1 MERASDTPG
10 NSQQSDREE
19 WSGRVIFHIT
29 TETAWADAQLLDEYS
44 VFSLVSEGFIH
55 LSTAEQALGSAERYY
70 DEVAG
75 LVLLQVDE
83 ARCKA
88 EVRWEPPAH
97 EPTSGARFPHLYGP
111 LNLDAVLDARPLT
124 KDDDGRFVFPY

>member
-1 MERASDTPG
+1 M
-10 NSQQSDREE
+10 
-19 WSGRVIFHIT
+19 IYHIT
-29 TETAWADAQLLDEYS
+29 TAAAWADAQLLDEYS
-44 VFSLVSEGFIH
+44 VFSLISEGFIH
-55 LSTAEQALGSAERYY
+55 LSTAEQSLGSALRYY
-70 DEVAG
+70 DDVAG

-83 ARCKA
+83 TRCVA

-97 EPTSGARFPHLYGP
+97 DPMSDARFPHLYGP